1 MVASQASVSIRETL
15 RADHGVFDRLAEE
28 LDRARLREGAD
39 MRSHV
44 CAALDVLEPAL
55 AAHCLVEGGALSAS
69 RGRKRAV
76 SKRAVMTA
84 ELQRD
89 GIHSLIKDMRIIA
102 SDPARYRP
110 GHLAS
115 LSFLLS
121 KALREHLAHDA
132 ASLWADLDGLD
143 DAAAAE
149 TVGALRRVE
158 GLLGRI

>member
-1 MVASQASVSIRETL
+1 MSIRETL
-15 RADHGVFDRLAEE
+15 RTDRCVFDRLAGE
-28 LDRARLREGAD
+28 LDRARLREGPD

-55 AAHCLVEGGALSAS
+55 AAHCLVEDGALSAS
-69 RGRKRAV
+69 RGRKHAA
-76 SKRAVMTA
+76 SKSAMLTA

-102 SDPARYRP
+102 SDPARYRA

-132 ASLWADLDGLD
+132 AALWADMEGLD
-143 DAAAAE
+143 AAAAAE
-149 TVGALRRVE
+149 TVGALRRIE
-158 GLLGRI
+158 GLLGSI